1 MFANVIAY
9 HLHTRTPIMSAPHLA
24 VLVSFSGQGG
34 VERSFALLMN
44 ALVDLGVRVD
54 LLLIKR
60 SSPHLSL
67 VSSRVNRIELRHQHA
82 ATCRGEVAAY
92 LRKEQPAALLVA
104 KHRAIVSAVKAA
116 AKAGFRGPV
125 VGVIGINTSASIAVR
140 SWPQRLL
147 WRFTMRRH
155 YPRLTR
161 LIAVSDGV
169 NADLCQLAR
178 LPYAQVITVRNPV
191 LDDRM
196 RAQAAEPLDHPWF
209 GAEMAPVIVSV
220 GRLSH
225 SKDYATLLQA
235 VALMTTKTARL
246 VILGEGGDRPVLEQ
260 QIIDLQLEDRV
271 LLPGFVENPFPWM
284 RAAQVFALSSV
295 IEGSGNVLVEAMA
308 LGTPVV
314 STDCPSGPAEILG
327 GGRYGSL
334 VPMKDA
340 PALANA
346 LDKALGQPCDAELLR
361 DATRAFEASTA
372 ARHYLQVMNIHLAD
386 EAH

>member
-34 VERSFALLMN
+34 VERSFALLVN
-44 ALVDLGVRVD
+44 ALVDLGVTVD

-60 SSPHLSL
+60 RSPHLSL
-67 VSSRVNRIELRHQHA
+67 VSSKVNRIELRHQHA
-82 ATCRGEVAAY
+82 ATCSGEVAAY
-92 LRKEQPAALLVA
+92 LRKEQPTGLLVA
-104 KHRAIVSAVKAA
+104 KHRAIISATKAV

-147 WRFTMRRH
+147 WRFNMRRH
-155 YPRLTR
+155 YPKLTR
-161 LIAVSDGV
+161 FIAVSEGV

-178 LPYAQVITVRNPV
+178 LPNEQVITVRNPV

-235 VALMTTKTARL
+235 VALMTTDTARL
-246 VILGEGGDRPVLEQ
+246 VILGEGGDRSALEQ
-260 QIIDLQLEDRV
+260 RIIDLQLEDRV
-271 LLPGFVENPFPWM
+271 LLPGFVENPFPWI

-314 STDCPSGPAEILG
+314 STDCPSGPAEILD

-346 LDKALGQPCDAELLR
+346 LDKALDQPCDAELLR

-372 ARHYLQVMNIHLAD
+372 ARHYLQVMNIHLSG